1 MTKNMSPG
9 TKNLCPWTDLTRGK
23 EIEEGEEEE
32 GRGDKGEEGKCQGRY
47 PVGPTTKIAIKLP

>member
-1 MTKNMSPG
+1 MSPG
-9 TKNLCPWTDLTRGK
+9 TKNLCPGTDLTRGK